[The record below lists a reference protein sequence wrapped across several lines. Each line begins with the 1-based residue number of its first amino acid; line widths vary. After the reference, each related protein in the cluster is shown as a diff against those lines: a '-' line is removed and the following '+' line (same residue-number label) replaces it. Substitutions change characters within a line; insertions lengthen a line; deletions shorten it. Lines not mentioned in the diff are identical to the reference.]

1 MAKKKIT
8 PVADIFEFDDE
19 DECDREF
26 RGMPE
31 FNQPDNGAM
40 RQIIVSFDD
49 HAGVDRFAK
58 LIGQDLTL
66 KTKSLWFPPRPTN
79 NVVDLFYF
87 DERPDE
93 E

>member
-1 MAKKKIT
+1 MAKNKQ
-8 PVADIFEFDDE
+8 PNLDIFDFGEDE
-19 DECDREF
+19 DDPMNQW

-31 FNQPDNGAM
+31 FNQPPNGAM
-40 RQIIVSFDD
+40 RQIIISFDD
-49 HAGVDRFAK
+49 QAGVDKFAK
-58 LIGQDLTL
+58 LIGQDLTP

-79 NVVDLFYF
+79 KVVDLFYF

>member
-1 MAKKKIT
+1 MAKNKQQNL
-8 PVADIFEFDDE
+8 DIFDFGEDE
-19 DECDREF
+19 DDPMNHW

-31 FNQPDNGAM
+31 FNQPPNGAF
-40 RQIIVSFDD
+40 RQIIISFDD
-49 HAGVDRFAK
+49 QEGVDKFAA
-58 LIGQDLTL
+58 LIGQSLTK

-79 NVVDLFYF
+79 KVVDLFYF